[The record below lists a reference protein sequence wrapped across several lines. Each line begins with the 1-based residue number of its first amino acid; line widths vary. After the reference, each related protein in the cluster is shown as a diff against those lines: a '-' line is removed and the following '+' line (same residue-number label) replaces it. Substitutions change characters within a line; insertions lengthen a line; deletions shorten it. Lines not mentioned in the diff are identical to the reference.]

1 MKAVTLF
8 SSAGIGDIAIKTNG
22 IDIIVANELL
32 KNRALLHK
40 NNFPNTEIIVG
51 DIWNKQQQ
59 IIETTKKITNELDF
73 LFATPPCQGMSKNG
87 QGKLLQGIREGK
99 KPEFD
104 VRNKLIIPTMN
115 IITALKPKIVFFEN
129 VPEMKDTIILDENNE
144 PINVLEYIKKRLGDE
159 YVGKSEVVQFAD
171 YGVPQRRTRLITI
184 YSKDAKL
191 KEHFSQTNSFL
202 TEKTHS
208 KSGEKGTKKWV
219 TVRDKTSNLPKL
231 DSKNKSLAVSKIP
244 FHRVSVLDD
253 RKYFWIENTPP
264 EKGAFDNQC
273 INPKCLYQFN
283 PTHNSTKGE
292 TGINSANKETPLY
305 CVECNSLLPRPATID
320 KKTNEPRIMSGYT
333 SAYKRMAWDLPSAT
347 LTTNLSYPSSD
358 QKLHPEQNRVL
369 SLYEA
374 FLLHTLDEFDYYWE
388 ISDGIQANDS
398 LIRDVIGESI
408 PPKAIYLIVKHLT
421 ECLRESVEVKNNYL
435 FAFH

>member
-8 SSAGIGDIAIKTNG
+8 SSAGIGDIAVKSNG
-22 IDIIVANELL
+22 INIIVANELL
-32 KNRALLHK
+32 ENRASLHQK
-40 NNFPNTEIIVG
+40 NFPYTNIIVG
-51 DIWNKQQQ
+51 DIWEKQNQ
-59 IIETTKKITNELDF
+59 IIETTQNLTDELDF

-99 KPEFD
+99 KPKFD

-115 IITALKPKIVFFEN
+115 VITVLKPTVIVFEN
-129 VPEMKDTIILDENNE
+129 VPEMKDTIILDENDE
-144 PINVLEYIKKRLGDE
+144 PINVLDYIKTRLGNE

-184 YSKDAKL
+184 YTKASKL
-191 KEHFSQTNSFL
+191 KDYFAQTNSFL
-202 TEKTHS
+202 PEKTYS
-208 KSGEKGTKKWV
+208 KNGENGTQKWV
-219 TVRDKTSNLPKL
+219 TVRDKISNLPKL
-231 DSKNKSLAVSKIP
+231 DSKNKSLSKSQIP
-244 FHRVSVLDD
+244 FHQVSVLDD
-253 RKYFWIENTPP
+253 RKYFWIANTPS

-273 INPKCLYQFN
+273 INPECLYQFN
-283 PTHNSTKGE
+283 PTHNSAKNE
-292 TGINSANKETPLY
+292 NGINTANKETPLY
-305 CVECNSLLPRPATID
+305 CEKCNSLLPRPATID
-320 KKTNEPRIMSGYT
+320 KETNEARIMSGYT

-374 FLLHTLDEFDYYWE
+374 FLLHTLDEFDYNWE
-388 ISDGIQANDS
+388 ISDGIQASDS

-408 PPKAIYLIVKHLT
+408 PPKAIYLIVKHLVD
-421 ECLRESVEVKNNYL
+421 CLKSKVEVKNNYL